1 MKHVRKKQDKK
12 TDRDIND
19 LDNKIREQVKVYYA
33 SDSLYEKMRDFVVLT
48 ILLINCKFALINFNL
63 HELEAEIENVFKML
77 GLTSAKG
84 E

>member
-1 MKHVRKKQDKK
+1 MKNVRKKQYKK

-19 LDNKIREQVKVYYA
+19 LAKKIREQVKLYYA
-33 SDSLYEKMRDFVVLT
+33 SDSLDEKMRDFVILT
-48 ILLINCKFALINFNL
+48 SLLINCKFALINFNL
-63 HELEAEIENVFKML
+63 YELEAEIENVFKMI